1 MKIGIITLLGNNYGN
16 RLQNYAVQ
24 ELLRNIDDNTVY
36 TVPFEKN
43 KPNKPNKSNI
53 TNIKK
58 NIPYYIKAFNSRMKN
73 IYSFNYEKHNLIY
86 NAFYYLL
93 YNKKIKSL
101 IKERNE
107 KFKKFDECYINYED
121 RTLTL
126 GNNDWVEDYDY
137 FVCGSDQIWNPYYPT
152 CNKLAFL
159 QFVNEKKRIS
169 LSASFGVNEIPSSQI
184 EAYKNWLNAI
194 PNISVR
200 EKEGVDIVKNLTGNS
215 VALLLDPTMLVDI
228 STWEKMMKKPKN
240 YPNEKYALCYF
251 LGSLTK
257 DYKHFIDKMSKKYNL
272 KIISVLDIEDDTYFS
287 CDPAE
292 LVYLISHAEH
302 VFTDSFHGSV
312 FSILFKRNFTVFDRV
327 EEGKSMNSRITTL
340 LQTFKIEH
348 KMFKNEEDISNE
360 PVDYRY
366 IENVLKENRDKY
378 KKFINSAFER

>member
-24 ELLRNIDDNTVY
+24 ELLRNIDDSTVY

-43 KPNKPNKSNI
+43 KPNIINV

-58 NIPYYIKAFNSRMKN
+58 NISYYIKAFNSRMKN

-93 YNKKIKSL
+93 CNKKIKSL
-101 IKERNE
+101 IKERNK

-152 CNKLAFL
+152 CNKLVFL
-159 QFVNEKKRIS
+159 QFVEEKKRIS
-169 LSASFGVNEIPSSQI
+169 LSASFGVNEIPNNQI
-184 EAYKNWLNAI
+184 EAYKNWLIAF

-200 EKEGVDIVKNLTGNS
+200 EKEGVDIVKNLTGKD
-215 VALLLDPTMLVDI
+215 ATLLLDPTMLVDI
-228 STWEKMMKKPKN
+228 STWENMMKKPKI

-272 KIISVLDIEDDTYFS
+272 KIISVLDIEDDTYFA

-292 LVYLISHAEH
+292 LVYLISHADH

-360 PVDYRY
+360 QVDYRY
-366 IENVLKENRDKY
+366 IENILKENRDKY
-378 KKFINSAFER
+378 RKFINSALER

>member
-1 MKIGIITLLGNNYGN
+1 MKIGIITLLSNNYGN

-24 ELLRNIDDNTVY
+24 ELLRNIDDSTVY

-43 KPNKPNKSNI
+43 KPNKINVN
-53 TNIKK
+53 NIKK
-58 NIPYYIKAFNSRMKN
+58 SISYYIKAFNSRMKN

-93 YNKKIKSL
+93 CNKKIKSL
-101 IKERNE
+101 IKERNK

-126 GNNDWVEDYDY
+126 GNNDWVDDYDY

-159 QFVNEKKRIS
+159 QFVDEKKRIS
-169 LSASFGVNEIPSSQI
+169 LSASFGVNEIPNNQI
-184 EAYKNWLNAI
+184 EAYKNWLTAF
-194 PNISVR
+194 PDISVR
-200 EKEGVDIVKNLTGNS
+200 EKEGVDIVKNLTGKD
-215 VALLLDPTMLVDI
+215 ATLLLDPTMLVDI
-228 STWEKMMKKPKN
+228 STWENMMKKPKN

-272 KIISVLDIEDDTYFS
+272 KIISVLDIEDDIYFT

-292 LVYLISHAEH
+292 LVYLISHADH

-360 PVDYRY
+360 QVDYRY

-378 KKFINSAFER
+378 RKFINSALER

>member
-1 MKIGIITLLGNNYGN
+1 MKIGIITLLSNNYGN

-24 ELLRNIDDNTVY
+24 ELLRNIDDSTVY

-43 KPNKPNKSNI
+43 KPNKINV

-58 NIPYYIKAFNSRMKN
+58 SISYYIKAFNSRMKN

-93 YNKKIKSL
+93 CNKKIKSL
-101 IKERNE
+101 IKERNK
-107 KFKKFDECYINYED
+107 KFKKFDECYINYEY

-126 GNNDWVEDYDY
+126 GNNDWVENYDY

-152 CNKLAFL
+152 CNKFAFL
-159 QFVNEKKRIS
+159 QFVDEKKRIS
-169 LSASFGVNEIPSSQI
+169 LSASFGVNEIPNNQI
-184 EAYKNWLNAI
+184 EAYKNWLTAF
-194 PNISVR
+194 PYISVR
-200 EKEGVDIVKNLTGNS
+200 EKEGVDIVKNLTGKE
-215 VALLLDPTMLVDI
+215 ATLLLDPTMLVDI
-228 STWEKMMKKPKN
+228 STWENMMKKPKN

-272 KIISVLDIEDDTYFS
+272 KIISVLDIEDDTYFT

-292 LVYLISHAEH
+292 LVYLISHADH

-360 PVDYRY
+360 QVDYRY
-366 IENVLKENRDKY
+366 IENILKENRDKY
-378 KKFINSAFER
+378 RKFINSALER